1 MHEID
6 WLDLPDQ
13 VNARDVGGL
22 PVAGGGRTRSG
33 VLMRCETPDLLT
45 DVAITRL
52 REDYAVR
59 HMFDLRSV
67 GEGGPVEI
75 WPGITRHRMPLL
87 GRMSGA
93 AADAGQ
99 ARGVGDIST
108 GQVDGLA
115 GRKSDL
121 DMVNVDVYGAGRLYL
136 RMIERGKD
144 AFVQALRLLTDENAG
159 PTMVHCTAGKDRTG
173 VLVALLLSVAGVE
186 RQAIVDDYAATRIHA
201 EELFARLRRV
211 RNQPPMETSAK
222 TVSSALRDAAP
233 ETMEAFLDEL
243 GRHYADAA
251 DFFVKAGARPEWLD
265 AWCERFVEA

>member
-22 PVAGGGRTRSG
+22 PVTGGGRTRSG

-52 REDYAVR
+52 SEVYAVR
-59 HMFDLRSV
+59 HLFDLRSV
-67 GEGGPVEI
+67 GEGGPLEV

-93 AADAGQ
+93 AADADQ

-108 GQVDGLA
+108 GQVGGLA
-115 GRKSDL
+115 RKSEL
-121 DMVNVDVYGAGRLYL
+121 DMVNVDVHGAGRLYL

-201 EELFARLRRV
+201 EELFVRLRSV
-211 RNQPPMETSAK
+211 RDQPPMEMDAK

-233 ETMEAFLDEL
+233 ETMEAFLDAL
-243 GRHYADAA
+243 GENYDSAS
-251 DFFVKAGARPEWLD
+251 DFFVKAGAQPEWLD
-265 AWCERFVEA
+265 LWCERFIDA